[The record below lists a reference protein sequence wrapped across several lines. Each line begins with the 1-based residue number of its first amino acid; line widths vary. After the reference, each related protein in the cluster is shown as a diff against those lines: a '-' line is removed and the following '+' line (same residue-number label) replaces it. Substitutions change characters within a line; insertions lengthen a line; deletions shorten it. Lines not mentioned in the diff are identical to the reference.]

1 MTNCHV
7 CEFKCFI
14 RRLAERFALEPLD
27 LPRLV
32 APALKRREA
41 NRTKGVLR
49 WKLLLCTPDMTE
61 EGDGEGV
68 EEDLQAR

>member
-1 MTNCHV
+1 MTKNR
-7 CEFKCFI
+7 FI
-14 RRLAERFALEPLD
+14 LRLAERFALEPLD
-27 LPRLV
+27 LPRLL

-41 NRTKGVLR
+41 NRTKAPSGVLR

-61 EGDGEGV
+61 DGDGEGD